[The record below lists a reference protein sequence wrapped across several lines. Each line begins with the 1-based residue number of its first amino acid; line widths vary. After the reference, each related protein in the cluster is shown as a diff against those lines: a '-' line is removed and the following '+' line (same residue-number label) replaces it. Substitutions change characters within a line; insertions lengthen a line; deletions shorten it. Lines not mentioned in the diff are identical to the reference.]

1 MSAQGRP
8 KREGPEHDSAKV
20 RSTSVP
26 GRPKREGPGARSAED
41 RSASAQGRAFLTPE
55 ARARDG
61 QMRRIVLGD
70 ETIAYRLVRARRR
83 TIGMQIDL
91 DGLTVRAPRW
101 VTLSEIEAALTERAT
116 WIARTLAEWRAR
128 RRDVYPR
135 VWQTG
140 APIYYR
146 GANLALALF
155 PSRRAS
161 IRADLFD
168 LTVLHPAPNDE
179 RKVANFV
186 TDWLKDEALRLVAT
200 RVQGYALAIGRDDPP
215 VKLTNARSEWGS
227 CNQRGE
233 IRLNWRL
240 VQLPPLLA
248 DYVVAHEVAHLVE
261 LNHSPRFWA
270 VVERLMPGHAA
281 LRRALDEWLAL
292 LA

>member
-1 MSAQGRP
+1 MKP
-8 KREGPEHDSAKV
+8 V
-20 RSTSVP
+20 T
-26 GRPKREGPGARSAED
+26 
-41 RSASAQGRAFLTPE
+41 RAHLTPDE
-55 ARARDG
+55 HVRAG
-61 QMRRIVLGD
+61 QMRRVMLGT
-70 ETIAYRLVRARRR
+70 EAVAYRLVRARRR

-116 WIARTLAEWRAR
+116 WIVRTLAEWRAR

-146 GANLALALF
+146 GEPLSLALF
-155 PSRRAS
+155 PARRAG

-168 LTVLHPAPNDE
+168 LTVLHPAPGDE
-179 RKVANFV
+179 RKVAGYV

-200 RVQGYALAIGRDDPP
+200 RVQGYALAAGRDDPP

-240 VQLPPLLA
+240 IQLPPRLA

-281 LRRALDEWLAL
+281 QRRALEEWTAL
-292 LA
+292 LAA

>member
-1 MSAQGRP
+1 MSAAPLR
-8 KREGPEHDSAKV
+8 
-20 RSTSVP
+20 
-26 GRPKREGPGARSAED
+26 
-41 RSASAQGRAFLTPE
+41 RAYLTPDE
-55 ARARDG
+55 TVRAG
-61 QMRRIVLGD
+61 QMRRIMLGGD
-70 ETIAYRLVRARRR
+70 AVAYRLVRARRR

-101 VTLSEIEAALTERAT
+101 VTLAEIEAALTERAT
-116 WIARTLAEWRAR
+116 WIVRTLAEWRAR

-140 APIYYR
+140 APVYYR

-155 PSRRAS
+155 PARKALVRH
-161 IRADLFD
+161 DLFD
-168 LTVLHPAPNDE
+168 LTVLHPHATDE
-179 RKVANFV
+179 RRVAQYV
-186 TDWLKDEALRLVAT
+186 TDWLKDEAQRLVAT
-200 RVQGYALAIGRDDPP
+200 RVQGYALAVGRDDPP
-215 VKLTNARSEWGS
+215 VKLSNARSEWGS

-248 DYVVAHEVAHLVE
+248 DYVVAHEVAHLIE

-281 LRRALDEWLAL
+281 QRRGLEEWTAL
-292 LA
+292 LAA